1 MTTTQPLVRSRN
13 DRVLAGVCGGLA
25 AYLGISPTAARI
37 GWVILSLAP
46 GPLWVAYAIL
56 WLVLDEGYT

>member
-1 MTTTQPLVRSRN
+1 MTGQRLVRSRN

-25 AYLGISPTAARI
+25 AWLGISPTAARVV
-37 GWVILSLAP
+37 WLVLSLAP
-46 GPLWVAYAIL
+46 GPLWIAYAIL

>member
-1 MTTTQPLVRSRN
+1 MTRERLVRSRN
-13 DRVLAGVCGGLA
+13 DRVVAGVCGGLA
-25 AYLGISPTAARI
+25 AWLGISSTAARV

-46 GPLWVAYAIL
+46 GPLWIAYVVL

>member
-1 MTTTQPLVRSRN
+1 MTTGRLVRSRN

-25 AYLGISPTAARI
+25 HWLGIRSNVARVI
-37 GWVILSLAP
+37 WVILSLAP
-46 GPLWVAYAIL
+46 GPLWVAYVIL

>member
-1 MTTTQPLVRSRN
+1 MTTQRLVRSTN

-25 AYLGISPTAARI
+25 AWLGIPSNVARVV
-37 GWVILSLAP
+37 WVVLSLAP
-46 GPLWVAYAIL
+46 GPLWIAYVVL

>member
-25 AYLGISPTAARI
+25 AHLGISPTAARI
-37 GWVILSLAP
+37 GWAILSLAP
-46 GPLWVAYAIL
+46 GPLWVAYVIL

>member
-1 MTTTQPLVRSRN
+1 MTTGRLVRSKN

-25 AYLGISPTAARI
+25 GWLGIRSNVARVI
-37 GWVILSLAP
+37 WVVLSLAP
-46 GPLWVAYAIL
+46 GPLWIAYVIL